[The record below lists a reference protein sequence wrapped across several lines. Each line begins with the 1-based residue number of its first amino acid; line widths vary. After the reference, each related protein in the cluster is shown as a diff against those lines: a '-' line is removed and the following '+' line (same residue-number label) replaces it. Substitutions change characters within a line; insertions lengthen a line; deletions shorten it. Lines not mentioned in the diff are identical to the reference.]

1 MRERFR
7 CTGGLGASSGD
18 IVPLLLLMA
27 AVSLLPVL
35 VLAPGLALPAA
46 ADKLATM
53 SANRVTSIEAAEM
66 LEQGYEYLD
75 VRSRPEFDQ
84 GHPSG
89 AWNVPLLNAG
99 PGGRMQA
106 NADFMAVVKANFAPD
121 AKLLVGCK
129 SGGRSARAV
138 QMLAEVGYSELVD
151 VRGGFSGEP
160 DPAGGVA
167 VAGWKDSGLPV
178 SEQPEAGHSYAELR
192 EKGD

>member
-1 MRERFR
+1 MAAEHMRERFR
-7 CTGGLGASSGD
+7 CTGGLRVLALAVTGT
-18 IVPLLLLMA
+18 LM
-27 AVSLLPVL
+27 VS
-35 VLAPGLALPAA
+35 APGLALPAA
-46 ADKLATM
+46 ADKLPAM
-53 SANRVTSIEAAEM
+53 SANRVTPIEAAEM
-66 LEQGYEYLD
+66 LEQGYKYLD

-84 GHPSG
+84 GHPTG

-106 NADFMAVVKANFAPD
+106 NADFLAVVKSNFATD

-129 SGGRSARAV
+129 SGGRSARAAE
-138 QMLAEVGYSELVD
+138 MLADVGYSELVD

-178 SEQPEAGHSYAELR
+178 SEQPEAGHSYAELQG
-192 EKGD
+192 KTD

>member
-7 CTGGLGASSGD
+7 CTGGLRVLALAVTGT
-18 IVPLLLLMA
+18 LM
-27 AVSLLPVL
+27 VS
-35 VLAPGLALPAA
+35 APGLALPAA
-46 ADKLATM
+46 ADKLPAM
-53 SANRVTSIEAAEM
+53 RANRVTPIEAAEM
-66 LEQGYEYLD
+66 LEQGYKYLD

-84 GHPSG
+84 GHPTG

-106 NADFMAVVKANFAPD
+106 NADFLAVVKSNFATD

-129 SGGRSARAV
+129 SGGRSARAAE
-138 QMLAEVGYSELVD
+138 MLADVGYSELVD

-178 SEQPEAGHSYAELR
+178 SEQPEAGHSYAELQG
-192 EKGD
+192 KTD